1 MVWIQKKDF
10 VVATVLSAFLF
21 LLFCY
26 LSSGYELIVTFALGI
41 VFAYSIFITLYR
53 RKIECIEPLQI
64 LPLYFGVLAWQFIHF
79 SEEFSTGFSTR
90 FPLIYGGEP
99 YTAQF
104 FVVLNMISYSCF
116 ALAAI
121 FAFVRRKPVLL
132 IPVLFFTAYGALGN
146 AIAHT
151 TWSLYFGEYFP
162 GLYTAQL
169 YWLLAPL
176 LLRRLTG
183 DWKVT
188 LFLIIPYVIL
198 LPIALIAAL
207 V

>member
-1 MVWIQKKDF
+1 MVWIKKKD
-10 VVATVLSAFLF
+10 VVIATFLSAFLF

-53 RKIECIEPLQI
+53 RKIEPSEPLQV
-64 LPLYFGVLAWQFIHF
+64 LPFFFGVLAWQFIHF
-79 SEEFSTGFSTR
+79 SEEFSTGFATR

-104 FVVLNMISYSCF
+104 FVVLNMVSYSCF

-121 FAFVRRKPVLL
+121 FAFIRHKPVLL

-162 GLYTAQL
+162 GLYTAQM
-169 YWLLAPL
+169 YWVLAPL
-176 LLRRLTG
+176 LLRKLTG
-183 DWKVT
+183 NGKVT
-188 LFLIIPYVIL
+188 LLLIIPYAVL

>member
-1 MVWIQKKDF
+1 MVWIKKKD
-10 VVATVLSAFLF
+10 VVIATFLSAFLF

-41 VFAYSIFITLYR
+41 VFAYLIFITLYR
-53 RKIECIEPLQI
+53 RKIEPSEPLQV
-64 LPLYFGVLAWQFIHF
+64 LPFFFGVLAWQFIHF
-79 SEEFSTGFSTR
+79 SEEFSTGFATR

-104 FVVLNMISYSCF
+104 FVVLNMLSYSCF

-121 FAFVRRKPVLL
+121 FAFIRRKPVLL

-169 YWLLAPL
+169 YWVFAPL
-176 LLRRLTG
+176 LLRKLTG
-183 DWKVT
+183 NGKVT
-188 LFLIIPYVIL
+188 LLLIIPYAVL

>member
-1 MVWIQKKDF
+1 MVWIKKKD
-10 VVATVLSAFLF
+10 VVIATFLSAFLF

-53 RKIECIEPLQI
+53 RKIEPSESLQV
-64 LPLYFGVLAWQFIHF
+64 LPFFFGVLAWQFIHF
-79 SEEFSTGFSTR
+79 SEEFSTGFATR

-104 FVVLNMISYSCF
+104 FVVLNMVSYSCF

-121 FAFVRRKPVLL
+121 FAFIRHKPVLL
-132 IPVLFFTAYGALGN
+132 IPVLFFNAYGALGN

-169 YWLLAPL
+169 YWVLAPL
-176 LLRRLTG
+176 LLRKLTG
-183 DWKVT
+183 NWKVT
-188 LFLIIPYVIL
+188 LLLIFPYAIL

>member
-1 MVWIQKKDF
+1 MVWIKKKD
-10 VVATVLSAFLF
+10 VVIATFLSAFLF

-41 VFAYSIFITLYR
+41 VFAYLIFITLYR
-53 RKIECIEPLQI
+53 RKIEPSEPLQV
-64 LPLYFGVLAWQFIHF
+64 LPFFFGVLAWQFIHF
-79 SEEFSTGFSTR
+79 SEEFSTGFATR

-104 FVVLNMISYSCF
+104 FVVLNMVSYSCF

-121 FAFVRRKPVLL
+121 FAFIRRKPVLL

-169 YWLLAPL
+169 YWVFAPL
-176 LLRRLTG
+176 LLRKLTG
-183 DWKVT
+183 NGKVT
-188 LFLIIPYVIL
+188 LLLIIPYAVF

>member
-1 MVWIQKKDF
+1 MVWIKKKD
-10 VVATVLSAFLF
+10 VLTATFLSAFLF

-53 RKIECIEPLQI
+53 RKIEPSEPLQI
-64 LPLYFGVLAWQFIHF
+64 LPFFFGVLAWQFIHF
-79 SEEFSTGFSTR
+79 SEEFSTGFATR

-104 FVVLNMISYSCF
+104 FVVLNMVSYSCF

-121 FAFVRRKPVLL
+121 FAFIRRKPVLL

-162 GLYTAQL
+162 GLYTAQM
-169 YWLLAPL
+169 YWVLAPL
-176 LLRRLTG
+176 LLRKLIG
-183 DWKVT
+183 NGKVT
-188 LFLIIPYVIL
+188 LLLIIPYAVL

>member
-1 MVWIQKKDF
+1 MVWIKKKD
-10 VVATVLSAFLF
+10 VVIATFLSAFLF

-26 LSSGYELIVTFALGI
+26 LSSGYELIVTFTLGI

-53 RKIECIEPLQI
+53 RKIEPSEPLQV
-64 LPLYFGVLAWQFIHF
+64 LPFFFGVLAWQFIHF
-79 SEEFSTGFSTR
+79 SEEFSTGFATR

-104 FVVLNMISYSCF
+104 FVVLNMLSYSCF

-121 FAFVRRKPVLL
+121 FAFIRRKPVLL

-162 GLYTAQL
+162 GLYTAQM
-169 YWLLAPL
+169 YWVLAPL
-176 LLRRLTG
+176 LLRKLTG
-183 DWKVT
+183 NGKVT
-188 LFLIIPYVIL
+188 LLLIIPYAVL